1 MVDLRNL
8 RRTSAKI
15 ANALVLMTV
24 GAWFLIQYLVYRDP
38 SLKPSLRGIDD
49 FLFGAYWVVLLVGT
63 YLQPAEDR
71 ADAEHME
78 PSPRWSGTFVVLA
91 TGGAAAVIVWK
102 TGAAGGGFW
111 TPAIIVLGTVIAAT
125 VVWRFATQHAK
136 EIGEAKFVK

>member
-1 MVDLRNL
+1 MIDLRNL

-15 ANALVLMTV
+15 ANALVLMIV
-24 GAWFLIQYLVYRDP
+24 GAWFLIQYLIYRDP

-49 FLFGAYWVVLLVGT
+49 FLFGAYWLALLAGT

-71 ADAEHME
+71 TDAAGPME

-102 TGAAGGGFW
+102 TGAGGGGFH
-111 TPAIIVLGTVIAAT
+111 TC
-125 VVWRFATQHAK
+125 
-136 EIGEAKFVK
+136 